1 MKLHIGGK
9 EKKEGWSILNIQ
21 KNDNIDFV
29 GDISDLSQFED
40 NSIDEIYASHVVEH
54 VNQKNIKKTLS
65 GIHRVLKT
73 NGKFYISV
81 PDMDVLC
88 RIFIAKGAPTKVKFH
103 VMRMMFGG
111 QIDEFDFHYFG
122 WNLEFLKDYLS
133 SAGFKKIEKVK
144 FFSIF
149 SDTSNYAPYNEV
161 PISLNIIAYK

>member
-9 EKKEGWSILNIQ
+9 EIKEGWSILNIQ
-21 KNDNIDFV
+21 KNDGVDFI

-54 VNQKNIKKTLS
+54 INQKNIKKTLS
-65 GIHRVLKT
+65 GIHRVLTT

-88 RIFIAKGAPTKVKFH
+88 RIFISKEAPTKVKFH

-149 SDTSNYAPYNEV
+149 NDTSNYAPYNEV
-161 PISLNIIAYK
+161 PISLNIIAY